1 MDYREA
7 LMNLSDQDLKLIYS
21 YLFEKEDVGDI
32 HRIELIE
39 SIRQEVLET
48 DYISQ
53 MLVMMPEDEYGI
65 YMKAVKAGHEFV
77 PMPADRMPFA
87 LQLLLMFESK
97 KGLMI
102 PSDLTEE
109 INKLNIKEI
118 EADRTHVDN
127 EKTFLTGVLFLYGYV
142 HEQHVARLYNDYFGE
157 PLPIE
162 KFDEWI
168 AILGLKRVNDVVMM
182 PAIYEGYEGEE
193 TPPYS
198 PNYYYHPASLEELGL
213 YAGPDHHRHTQE
225 MQDLLTFIETHTQEL
240 PKEERDEL
248 MDAAVFLIIASND
261 ANVTMEELINMFA
274 KNLSTQ
280 EFDMFESLFVK
291 TLDTTRLW
299 IYGGM
304 TVEEVR
310 EATEEREKVEEE
322 EKEKKVIN
330 FDVFRQ
336 N

>member
-1 MDYREA
+1 
-7 LMNLSDQDLKLIYS
+7 
-21 YLFEKEDVGDI
+21 
-32 HRIELIE
+32 
-39 SIRQEVLET
+39 
-48 DYISQ
+48 
-53 MLVMMPEDEYGI
+53 
-65 YMKAVKAGHEFV
+65 
-77 PMPADRMPFA
+77 
-87 LQLLLMFESK
+87 
-97 KGLMI
+97 
-102 PSDLTEE
+102 
-109 INKLNIKEI
+109 
-118 EADRTHVDN
+118 
-127 EKTFLTGVLFLYGYV
+127 
-142 HEQHVARLYNDYFGE
+142 
-157 PLPIE
+157 
-162 KFDEWI
+162 
-168 AILGLKRVNDVVMM
+168 
-182 PAIYEGYEGEE
+182 
-193 TPPYS
+193 
-198 PNYYYHPASLEELGL
+198 
-213 YAGPDHHRHTQE
+213 